1 MFGGRTYSMNAFSER
16 VPPQNLEAEQ
26 SVLGAML
33 IDKDACV
40 AVTNALRPEDF
51 YAEKH
56 QELYAAIFAVFG
68 RGEPV
73 DLITVQDELA
83 KRGQLDDVGGLGYLT
98 SLVNMVPTTANVQ
111 QYATIVE
118 QKATLRRLQSAARKI
133 VDDCYSTEDI
143 DATLQDAEKNVF
155 AVTQRRSAK
164 GYIHIKDALV
174 TAYGH
179 LEHLYT
185 SKGTTTGV
193 TTGFRDLDQM
203 TSGLQPSDLII
214 VAARPSVGKTAFT
227 LNIAR
232 NAAVI
237 GKASVMFFS
246 LEMAAEQLALRMLA
260 AEAAVDGHR
269 LRTGQLQEQDWS
281 RLGSGLGTL
290 SEASIFIDD
299 TPNCPLPEVRAK
311 ARRVALEHGLDMIII
326 DYLQLM
332 SIPQRPGAQANRQQE
347 ISEISRSLKQLARE
361 LKVPVIALSQLS
373 RSVEQRQDKRPML
386 SDLRESGAIEQDADM
401 VAFLYRDDYYDPES
415 EKKDMVEIIVA
426 KHRNGPVGSVDLY
439 FMKNIQKMVG
449 MEFKRGA

>member
-1 MFGGRTYSMNAFSER
+1 MNAFSEK

-33 IDKDACV
+33 IDRDACV
-40 AVTNALRPEDF
+40 AVTNALKPEDF

-56 QELYAAIFAVFG
+56 QQLYAAIAAVFG

-83 KRGQLDDVGGLGYLT
+83 KRAQLEDIGGLSYLT
-98 SLVNMVPTTANVQ
+98 SLVNMVPTTANVG

-118 QKATLRRLQSAARKI
+118 QKATLRRLQTVARKI
-133 VDDCYSTEDI
+133 VDDCYSTEDLE
-143 DATLQDAEKNVF
+143 ATLVDAEKSVF
-155 AVTQRRSAK
+155 NVTQRRSAK
-164 GYIHIKDALV
+164 GYVHIKDALV
-174 TAYGH
+174 SAYGH
-179 LEHLYT
+179 LEFLYT
-185 SKGTTTGV
+185 SKGNTTGV

-203 TSGLQPSDLII
+203 TSGLQPSDMII

-237 GKASVMFFS
+237 GKAKVMFFS
-246 LEMAAEQLALRMLA
+246 LEMGAEQLALRLLA

-269 LRTGQLQEQDWS
+269 LRTGQLQEQDWQ
-281 RLGSGLGTL
+281 RLGSALGTL
-290 SEASIFIDD
+290 SETGLFIDD
-299 TPNCPLPEVRAK
+299 TPNCPLPELRAK
-311 ARRVALEHGLDMIII
+311 ARRVSMEHGLDLIII

-332 SIPQRPGAQANRQQE
+332 SIPQRQGSNQQNRQQE

-401 VAFLYRDDYYDPES
+401 VAFLYRDDYYNPES
-415 EKKDMVEIIVA
+415 EKKDMVEVIVA

-439 FMKNIQKMVG
+439 FMKDIQKMVG
-449 MEFKRGA
+449 AEHKRGA

>member
-1 MFGGRTYSMNAFSER
+1 MEGAIRYMNAFSER

-33 IDKDACV
+33 IDRDAV
-40 AVTNALRPEDF
+40 ITVTNALQPEDF

-56 QELYAAIFAVFG
+56 QQIYAAVFAIFG

-73 DLITVQDELA
+73 DLITVQDELR
-83 KRGQLDDVGGLGYLT
+83 KRGHLEDVGGLTYLT
-98 SLVNMVPTTANVQ
+98 SLVNLVPTTANVQ
-111 QYATIVE
+111 QYAAIVE
-118 QKATLRRLQSAARKI
+118 QKATLRRLQNVARKI
-133 VDDCYSTEDI
+133 VDDCYGTEDME
-143 DATLQDAEKNVF
+143 ATLVDAEKSVF
-155 AVTQRRSAK
+155 AVTQRRGAK
-164 GYIHIKDALV
+164 GYIHLKDALV
-174 TAYGH
+174 AAYGH
-179 LEHLYT
+179 LEFLYT

-203 TSGLQPSDLII
+203 TSGLQPSDMII

-232 NAAVI
+232 NAAI
-237 GKASVMFFS
+237 LGGAKVMFFS
-246 LEMAAEQLALRMLA
+246 LEMGAEQLALRLLA
-260 AEAAVDGHR
+260 SEAAVDGHK
-269 LRTGQLQEQDWS
+269 LRTGALTDQDWV
-281 RLGSGLGTL
+281 RLGSALGTL
-290 SEASIFIDD
+290 SESGIFIDD
-299 TPNCPLPEVRAK
+299 TPNCPLPDLRAK
-311 ARRVALEHGLDMIII
+311 ARRCALEHGLDMIII

-415 EKKDMVEIIVA
+415 EKKNMVEVIVA

-439 FMKNIQKMVG
+439 FMKEIQKMVG
-449 MEFKRGA
+449 MEHRQGA

>member
-1 MFGGRTYSMNAFSER
+1 MNAFSER

-33 IDKDACV
+33 IDRDAV
-40 AVTNALRPEDF
+40 IAVTNLLQPEDF
-51 YAEKH
+51 YADKH
-56 QELYAAIFAVFG
+56 QQLYASIYSIFQ

-73 DLITVQDELA
+73 DLITVQDELR
-83 KRGQLDDVGGLGYLT
+83 KRGQLDDIGGLTYLT
-98 SLVNMVPTTANVQ
+98 TLVNLVPSTANVH
-111 QYATIVE
+111 QYATIVT
-118 QKATLRRLQSAARKI
+118 QKASLRRLQTVARKI
-133 VDDCYSTEDI
+133 VDECYATEDI
-143 DATLQDAEKNVF
+143 EATMQEAEKSVF

-164 GYIHIKDALV
+164 GYVHIKDALV

-179 LEHLYT
+179 LEFLYS
-185 SKGTTTGV
+185 SKGRTTGV

-214 VAARPSVGKTAFT
+214 IAARPSVGKTAFT
-227 LNIAR
+227 LNVAR
-232 NAAVI
+232 NAAI
-237 GKASVMFFS
+237 LGGAKVMFFS
-246 LEMAAEQLALRMLA
+246 LEMGAEQLALRLLA

-269 LRTGQLQEQDWS
+269 LRTGQLQDQDWA
-281 RLGSGLGTL
+281 RLGTGLATLAESG
-290 SEASIFIDD
+290 IFIDD
-299 TPNCPLPEVRAK
+299 TPNCPLPDVRAK
-311 ARRVALEHGLDMIII
+311 ARRVAAEHGLDLIMI

-332 SIPQRPGAQANRQQE
+332 SLPQRPGAQQNRQQE

-415 EKKDMVEIIVA
+415 EKKNMVEVIVA

-439 FMKNIQKMVG
+439 FMKDIQKMVG
-449 MEFKRGA
+449 MEHKQRGA

>member
-1 MFGGRTYSMNAFSER
+1 MNAFSER

-33 IDKDACV
+33 IDRDAV
-40 AVTNALRPEDF
+40 VTVSNLLGPEDF
-51 YAEKH
+51 YADKH
-56 QELYAAIFAVFG
+56 QQLYTAVIAIFN

-73 DLITVQDELA
+73 DLITVQDELR
-83 KRGQLDDVGGLGYLT
+83 KRGHLDEVGGLAYLT
-98 SLVNMVPTTANVQ
+98 TLINMVPSTANVQ
-111 QYATIVE
+111 QYAMIVE
-118 QKATLRRLQSAARKI
+118 QKATLRRLQTVARKI
-133 VDDCYSTEDI
+133 VDECYATEDM
-143 DATLQDAEKNVF
+143 DATLVDAEKSIF
-155 AVTQRRSAK
+155 SVTQRRSAK

-179 LEHLYT
+179 LEFLFS

-193 TTGFRDLDQM
+193 TSGFRDLDQM
-203 TSGLQPSDLII
+203 TSGFQPSDMVI

-227 LNIAR
+227 LNVAR
-232 NAAVI
+232 NAAVL
-237 GKASVMFFS
+237 GGAKVMFFS
-246 LEMAAEQLALRMLA
+246 LEMGAEQLALRLLA
-260 AEAAVDGHR
+260 SEAAVDGHK
-269 LRTGQLQEQDWS
+269 LRTGQLQDQDWQ
-281 RLGSGLGTL
+281 RLGSGLATL
-290 SEASIFIDD
+290 AESGIFIDD

-311 ARRVALEHGLDMIII
+311 SRRVAQEHGLDLIII

-332 SIPQRPGAQANRQQE
+332 SIPQKPGSQANRQQE

-415 EKKDMVEIIVA
+415 EKKNMVEVIVA
-426 KHRNGPVGSVDLY
+426 KHRNGPVGAIELY
-439 FMKNIQKMVG
+439 FMKDIQKMVG
-449 MEFKRGA
+449 MEHRRGA

>member
-1 MFGGRTYSMNAFSER
+1 MNAFSER

-33 IDKDACV
+33 IDRDAVV
-40 AVTNALRPEDF
+40 AVTNLLVPEDF
-51 YAEKH
+51 YADKH
-56 QELYAAIFAVFG
+56 QALYESIYAIFG

-73 DLITVQDELA
+73 DLITVQDELK
-83 KRGQLDDVGGLGYLT
+83 KRGQLDDVGGLTYLT
-98 SLVNMVPTTANVQ
+98 TLVNLVPSTANVS
-111 QYATIVE
+111 QYATIVQ
-118 QKATLRRLQSAARKI
+118 QKASLRRLQTVARKI
-133 VDDCYSTEDI
+133 VDECYATEDI
-143 DATLQDAEKNVF
+143 EATMQEAEKAVF
-155 AVTQRRSAK
+155 SVTQKRSAK

-174 TAYGH
+174 SAYGH
-179 LEHLYT
+179 LEHLF
-185 SKGTTTGV
+185 SAKGRTTGV

-203 TSGLQPSDLII
+203 TSGLQPSDMII
-214 VAARPSVGKTAFT
+214 IAARPSVGKTAFT
-227 LNIAR
+227 LNVAR
-232 NAAVI
+232 NAAI
-237 GKASVMFFS
+237 LGGAKVMFFS
-246 LEMAAEQLALRMLA
+246 LEMGAEQLALRLLA
-260 AEAAVDGHR
+260 AEAAVDGHK
-269 LRTGQLQEQDWS
+269 LRTGQLQDQDWA
-281 RLGSGLGTL
+281 RLGTGLATL
-290 SEASIFIDD
+290 SESGIFIDD

-311 ARRVALEHGLDMIII
+311 ARRVSAEHGLDLIMI

-415 EKKDMVEIIVA
+415 EKKNMVEIIIA

-439 FMKNIQKMVG
+439 FMKDIQKMVG
-449 MEFKRGA
+449 MEHRRGA